1 MTGKTIS
8 HYEVLEKLGGGG
20 MGVVYKARD
29 TRLGRLVALKFLPE
43 EMTRDSQALARFQ
56 REARAASALN
66 HPNICTIH
74 DVGEFE
80 EKPFLVME
88 YLEGQTLKHYIQ
100 GKSLSPSDL
109 IEFWS
114 QLADALD
121 AAHSKGILHRDIKP
135 QNIFITNRN
144 QAKILD
150 FGLAKLKEP
159 QGEIASQFPTSDA
172 SGSLTHHGSILGTAS
187 HLSPEQVSGK
197 ELDAR
202 SDLFSL
208 GVVFYEMTTGRVP
221 FQGENLYALFDQIL
235 NKTPADPSILNPE
248 LPPDLA
254 QIIHKTLEKQKELRY
269 QTAADLLADLKR
281 LKRDAVVEQKKQ
293 KQSGEKSIAVLPF
306 VNMSPDPEN
315 EYFSDGLTEEI
326 IATLSKIKSLRVISR
341 TSAMRYKGTD
351 KPLRQ
356 VAEEL
361 NVQHVLEG
369 SVRKHGSNLRI
380 TAQLIDVLQ
389 DAHLWAEKYR
399 GTMEDIFEI
408 QEKVAEEISETLR
421 VKLSAVEEA
430 DLKKRSTASSEAYQL
445 YLKGRYHW
453 HKRMDEAFRTGL
465 EYFQRA
471 IQIDPTY
478 ALAYVGVADTYNI
491 MALYGFLAPK
501 EAFPNSKSAVLKA
514 LSIDH
519 QLAEAHTSL
528 AWVLHFYDWDWQG
541 TEREYKQA
549 IQLRDNYS
557 SAHHFYSDYL
567 ESMGRVDDAIAEL
580 IRAIELDPFSMPIHT
595 GLAWS
600 YTYARRYDLV
610 IEQCK
615 KAIALDEHFPAIHIL
630 LGESY
635 SLTGEHE
642 KAIQQMEIAASLWFN
657 SVISLSYLAYALA
670 RAGRT
675 EEAREFLVKLDQ
687 LSEVRYVDSF
697 LRALVHIALN
707 ETEVA
712 FECLRK
718 ACDERSSWLIYM
730 KVDPMLDPLRSD
742 RRFEE
747 ILNIVGLNR
756 TPADSG
762 RALPR

>member
-187 HLSPEQVSGK
+187 HLSPEQISGK

-281 LKRDAVVEQKKQ
+281 LKRDTVVEQKKQ

-712 FECLRK
+712 FEWLRK